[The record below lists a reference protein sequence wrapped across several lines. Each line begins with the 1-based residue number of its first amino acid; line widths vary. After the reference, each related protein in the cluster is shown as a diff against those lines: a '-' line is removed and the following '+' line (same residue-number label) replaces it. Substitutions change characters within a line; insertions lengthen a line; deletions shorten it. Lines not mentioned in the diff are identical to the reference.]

1 MFFYDKFEAILFTG
15 RDVGMAKRKSRF
27 SKFLGAL
34 TGTPY
39 DKLLKQVEKIT
50 DVFENDKELSK
61 EVRRFVKIIIK
72 THREGRIDDDE
83 HDLLIEELEDI
94 DPEGRSFDKIND
106 EEEYY
111 TGDEVPDTPSVKV
124 GKNIDLDSLMRKK
137 SDQFTGSYGRDE
149 FDSYR
154 DKMALEFAEESK
166 NAVEE
171 GYNVRSNSNVDPT
184 GRVFRDDEED
194 ALETKR
200 RIAVESGFIDEKEEE
215 EEGEYTVDEDGVE
228 WFQDEVGEWWYRE
241 PGEEDWLPAAEE

>member
-1 MFFYDKFEAILFTG
+1 
-15 RDVGMAKRKSRF
+15 MAKHKSRF

-39 DKLLKQVEKIT
+39 DKLLKQIEKMSDDIE
-50 DVFENDKELSK
+50 DDRELAKEI
-61 EVRRFVKIIIK
+61 RRFVKIIVK
-72 THREGRIDDDE
+72 AHKEERIDDDE

-111 TGDEVPDTPSVKV
+111 TGDGVPDAPSVKV
-124 GKNIDLDSLMRKK
+124 GKNVDLDSLMRKK
-137 SDQFTGSYGRDE
+137 SDQFTGSYGREE

-154 DKMALEFAEESK
+154 EKMALEFAEESR

-171 GYNVRSNSNVDPT
+171 GYADRSNTNVDPT
-184 GRVFRDDEED
+184 GRVFRDDEEE

-200 RIAVESGFIDEKEEE
+200 RIAVESGLIDEEENLE
-215 EEGEYTVDEDGVE
+215 DDENYSVDEDGVE
-228 WFQDEVGEWWYRE
+228 WFCDENEEWWYRE
-241 PGEEDWLPAAEE
+241 PGEDEWMPAEE

>member
-1 MFFYDKFEAILFTG
+1 
-15 RDVGMAKRKSRF
+15 MAKNKSRF

-39 DKLLKQVEKIT
+39 DKLLKQIEKMSDDI
-50 DVFENDKELSK
+50 DDDRALAKEI
-61 EVRRFVKIIIK
+61 RRFVKIIVK
-72 THREGRIDDDE
+72 AHKEDRIDDDE

-94 DPEGRSFDKIND
+94 DPEGRSFDKVNE

-111 TGDEVPDTPSVKV
+111 TGDGVPDTPSVKV
-124 GKNIDLDSLMRKK
+124 GKNVDLDSLMRKK
-137 SDQFTGSYGRDE
+137 SAQYTGSYGREE

-154 DKMALEFAEESK
+154 EKMALEFAEESK

-171 GYNVRSNSNVDPT
+171 GYADRSNTNVDPT

-200 RIAVESGFIDEKEEE
+200 RIAVESGLIDEEENLE
-215 EEGEYTVDEDGVE
+215 DDENYSVDEDGVE
-228 WFQDEVGEWWYRE
+228 WFCDENEEWWYRE
-241 PGEEDWLPAAEE
+241 PGEDEWLPAEE